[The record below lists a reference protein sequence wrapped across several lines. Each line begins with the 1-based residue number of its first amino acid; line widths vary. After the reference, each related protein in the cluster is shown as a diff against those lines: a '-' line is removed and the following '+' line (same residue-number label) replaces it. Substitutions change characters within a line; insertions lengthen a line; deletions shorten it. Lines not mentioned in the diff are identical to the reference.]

1 MKQLFIYSA
10 ISLIILAGA
19 ISVYADLAP
28 PPKPKPV
35 NGKVI
40 MNTGLEVIPDAKAYD
55 ARLQIPRARLGELR
69 AALANEGRDESAT
82 LGIANNPTRTIIA
95 GLFLFMSLSFGGVW
109 LARSGQ
115 TRIQKIVAAVML
127 GTAVIAATA
136 IITQGNVAPPQGYV
150 WRNLPQNLNAGRP
163 TNGPLKIEIVEED
176 DVIRLIVP
184 LRAVDRSNKK
194 AGEE

>member
-150 WRNLPQNLNAGRP
+150 WRNLPQNLNAGRS